1 MTKSKIM
8 IVEDEAITGKE
19 IQVSLENMSYTVTS
33 VEKTGE
39 QAIKKAD
46 QNRPDIILMDIRL
59 KGQMDGIEAA
69 EIIRSRFDI
78 PSVFLTAYSDEKTLE
93 RAKLVMPFG
102 YILKPF
108 QDKDLKVTIDIG
120 LHTAK
125 INKNRIQAEKALQ
138 NAHDNLEIRVE
149 ERTAELVSTNR
160 QLTHEIE
167 VRKQT
172 EKELRT
178 SEEKFRNLVES
189 SSDWIWEVNA
199 EGIYTY
205 SSPKIEEILG
215 YKPKEI
221 IGKSPFDLMLPDDVA
236 EIAETFKNAIKKG
249 KSIVALE
256 NTNLHKDGRHII
268 LETNG
273 VPVLDDLGKV
283 TGYRGIDR
291 DITERKKMET
301 SLKNRYQEMQSLN
314 KLIHKVTTSLSFDD
328 VVTAALDGV
337 HEIIQSDMAMIFI
350 NKDGK
355 LLPTQLTLGNH
366 ELDHNKVS
374 AHKVGE
380 CLCGLA
386 ADEGKPIY
394 SIDIHQDPLCTRQA
408 CKEAGYHS
416 FAALPLFGKKDI
428 LGILGLASTT
438 ERNFKNQSL
447 LLELLADE
455 IAIGM
460 QNALLYQDL
469 IHHEERFRIAAES
482 ASDLIYEWNFET
494 DHIKWF
500 GNINNILGFDTKEP
514 VNTLKAYRQLIHPD
528 DVARF
533 DKGQKNQ
540 QTTVDSFKINYR
552 IRKKDGEYLFWENR
566 GKAISDDAGKLVK
579 LIGGCTD
586 ITKKKRVEKAL
597 KKSEHL
603 LQTVFDG
610 ISDPLIM
617 VAKDMKIIML
627 NKAAR
632 SYYGVELKDALNS
645 SCYAILKDSYSPCE
659 KCRMASVISN
669 NKGVIFERKGCI
681 NPERDEQVFTYPVV
695 ESSVAT
701 GTIIRISDITE
712 KKQSQVLL
720 ARADR
725 LSSLGQLSGGIAHEI
740 RNPLGGIK
748 LFLDVLN
755 DEDTYKRTKTE
766 IEIFDEINT
775 NINKINGI
783 IKRVLAFARPGET
796 QLQNMDMN
804 EVINESL
811 KLFTSKLRK
820 AKITPK
826 LSLDKSISI
835 VKGDFIGLQQVIT
848 NLILN
853 AIQAMDNGGT
863 LSIKT
868 FKDKSSFHKGRRI
881 IVIEI
886 KDTGK
891 GIKKKEQANIFNPF
905 FTTKPTGTGLGLAI
919 SHQIMERHGGTLS
932 FKSKP
937 GEGATFFIELP
948 DIKEI

>member
-1 MTKSKIM
+1 MTKAKIM

-19 IQVSLENMSYTVTS
+19 IQVSLESMGYTVTS

-39 QAIKKAD
+39 QAVQKAD

-78 PSVFLTAYSDEKTLE
+78 PSVFLTAYADEKTLE

-108 QDKDLKVTIDIG
+108 QDKDLNVIIDIG
-120 LHTAK
+120 LYTAK
-125 INKNRIQAEKALQ
+125 INKKRIQAEKALQ
-138 NAHDNLEIRVE
+138 NAHNNLEIRVE

-160 QLTHEIE
+160 QLTHEIK
-167 VRKQT
+167 VRRQAD
-172 EKELRT
+172 KELRT

-205 SSPKIEEILG
+205 SSQRVEEILG
-215 YKPKEI
+215 YKPEEI
-221 IGKSPFDLMLPDDVA
+221 IGKSPFELIQPDDAA
-236 EIAETFKNAIKKG
+236 EFSEIVKSAIKKC
-249 KSIVALE
+249 KSIVLLE

-268 LETNG
+268 LETSG
-273 VPVLDDLGKV
+273 VPIFDDLGKV
-283 TGYRGIDR
+283 VGYRGIDR

-301 SLKNRYQEMQSLN
+301 SLKNRFQEMQSLN
-314 KLIHKVTTSLSFDD
+314 KLIHKVTASLSFDD
-328 VVTAALDGV
+328 VVTAALKGV
-337 HEIIQSDMAMIFI
+337 YEIIQSDLVTIFI

-355 LLPTQLTLGNH
+355 LLPTRFTLGNH
-366 ELDHNKVS
+366 GLESKKTT
-374 AHKVGE
+374 AFKVGE

-394 SIDIHQDPLCTRQA
+394 SINIHQDPRCARQT

-428 LGILGLASTT
+428 IGILGLASTT
-438 ERNFKNQSL
+438 EHNFKNQSL
-447 LLELLADE
+447 LLELLAYE
-455 IAIGM
+455 IATGM
-460 QNALLYQDL
+460 QNALFYQDL

-482 ASDLIYEWNFET
+482 ASDLIYEWDFKT
-494 DHIKWF
+494 DHIKWL
-500 GNINNILGFDTKEP
+500 GNINAILGFDTKKS

-528 DVARF
+528 DVALF
-533 DKGQKNQ
+533 DKGTKNQ
-540 QTTVDSFKINYR
+540 QTTVDSFQINYR

-566 GKAISDDAGKLVK
+566 GKAISDDAGKPVK
-579 LIGGCTD
+579 LIGVCTD
-586 ITKKKRVEKAL
+586 ITKNKLAEKAL

-603 LQTVFDG
+603 LQAVFNG

-632 SYYGVELKDALNS
+632 SYYGVGLKDALGS
-645 SCYAILKDSYSPCE
+645 SCHAVLKDRYSPCE
-659 KCRMASVISN
+659 KCRMPSVISN
-669 NKGVIFERKGCI
+669 NSRTIFERKGCI
-681 NPERDEQVFTYPVV
+681 NPERYEQVSTYPII
-695 ESSVAT
+695 ESFVTT
-701 GTIIRISDITE
+701 GTIIHISDITE

-748 LFLDVLN
+748 LFLDILN
-755 DEDTYKRTKTE
+755 DEATYKRTKTE
-766 IEIFDEINT
+766 TEIFDEINT

-783 IKRVLAFARPGET
+783 IKRVLAFAKPGEA
-796 QLQNMDMN
+796 QFQNMDIN

-826 LSLDKSISI
+826 LFLDKSISL

-868 FKDKSSFHKGRRI
+868 FRDKASFHKKRRI
-881 IVIEI
+881 IGIEI

-891 GIKKKEQANIFNPF
+891 GIKQKEQGNIFNPF

-919 SHQIMERHGGTLS
+919 SHQIMELHGGTLS

-937 GEGATFFIELP
+937 GKGSTFSIELP